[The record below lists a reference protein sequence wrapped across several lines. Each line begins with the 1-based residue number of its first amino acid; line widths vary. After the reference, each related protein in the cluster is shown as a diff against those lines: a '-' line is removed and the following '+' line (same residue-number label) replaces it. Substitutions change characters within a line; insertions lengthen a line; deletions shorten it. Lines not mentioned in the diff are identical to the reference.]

1 MGGVSASLITGDDS
15 PPPAADVAATTS
27 TPQSSITSFDQDD
40 LSNAVSRVSPTVV
53 QVQTDAGSQGS
64 GVILAPSGLIVTNQH
79 VVRGA
84 TSVTILTADEHR
96 VAADVVKA
104 DDRQDLAILRP
115 QTPVG
120 RGAELAEEPD
130 GGLRLGEKVFAIG
143 SPFGLQGT
151 VTAGVVSTIGR
162 TNDQG
167 IPMIQIDAPINP
179 GNSGGGL
186 FDLRGRLVGIPTS
199 ILAPIPG
206 NVGIGF
212 AIPASRVAAMVERHP
227 MSDPKETTTPMD
239 PYDDRTGTEPA
250 LVPSPSASPR
260 ERMEAVLYELRRVV
274 VGQDRLLDRV
284 LVSLLARGHV
294 LLEGVPG
301 LAKTLTLET
310 VARVCGGQF
319 TRIQFTPDLV
329 PSDVVGGQV
338 LDRQRQLHHPARPG
352 VRQLRARGRDQPRPR
367 QGAVRAARGHG
378 RGPRHHRRRD
388 APHARSRSSCSPP
401 RTRSRARACTR
412 CPRPRSTAS
421 R

>member
-1 MGGVSASLITGDDS
+1 VALGVALLAAGAVGGVSAGLITGGDS
-15 PPPAADVAATTS
+15 PPPAAEVAATTS

-40 LSNAVSRVSPTVV
+40 LSNAVARVSPTVV

-64 GVILAPSGLIVTNQH
+64 GVILDPSGLIVTNQH

-96 VAADVVKA
+96 VAADIVKA

-186 FDLRGRLVGIPTS
+186 FDLRGRLVGIPSS

-212 AIPASRVAAMVERHP
+212 AIPASRVAAMVNDIP
-227 MSDPKETTTPMD
+227 
-239 PYDDRTGTEPA
+239 
-250 LVPSPSASPR
+250 
-260 ERMEAVLYELRRVV
+260 
-274 VGQDRLLDRV
+274 
-284 LVSLLARGHV
+284 
-294 LLEGVPG
+294 
-301 LAKTLTLET
+301 
-310 VARVCGGQF
+310 
-319 TRIQFTPDLV
+319 
-329 PSDVVGGQV
+329 
-338 LDRQRQLHHPARPG
+338 
-352 VRQLRARGRDQPRPR
+352 
-367 QGAVRAARGHG
+367 
-378 RGPRHHRRRD
+378 
-388 APHARSRSSCSPP
+388 
-401 RTRSRARACTR
+401 
-412 CPRPRSTAS
+412 
-421 R
+421 